1 MSRGRL
7 RWSVR
12 SLSHLAEIEEYI
24 AEDAPVAA
32 AKFIDLLRKRARSAA
47 KRPGIG
53 RRPPE
58 GFGPEVRE
66 VIEAGYRLIYRE
78 EPEGIT
84 VLYVGEGHRLIDADD
99 IDVDDAG
106 DP

>member
-1 MSRGRL
+1 MSKGRL

-24 AEDAPVAA
+24 AEDDPVAA
-32 AKFIDLLRKRARSAA
+32 AKFIVRLRKRARAAA
-47 KRPGIG
+47 KRPMIG

-58 GFGPEVRE
+58 GFAAEVRE
-66 VIEAGYRLIYRE
+66 VIEAGYRVIYRE

-84 VLYVGEGHRLIDADD
+84 VLYVGEGHRLVDVDET
-99 IDVDDAG
+99 DVDDAG